1 MPTYSTSVFDY
12 DEGTDNFH
20 FQIDKKSKLISVP
33 EEDSYTSCSINETHN
48 SKAYNNFDYEN
59 SMSSP
64 TSKKDSVISQLM
76 NEINSVNSSLNKE
89 TKSLPINLTKST
101 KAYKKDSSGSFSS
114 SSISNSNSTRRVS
127 FSQQVSNVMYI
138 PSNNMLKQ
146 VEKARTLTSSLQNG
160 NLKSLNLQD
169 NSSNKQPE
177 NSFPK
182 ELLHPDC
189 SLTSI
194 FMHKGNLLTLANSP
208 NI

>member
-1 MPTYSTSVFDY
+1 MPTYPTSVFDY

-33 EEDSYTSCSINETHN
+33 EEDSYKTCPINET
-48 SKAYNNFDYEN
+48 SSPIAYNNFDYES
-59 SMSSP
+59 SMASP

-76 NEINSVNSSLNKE
+76 NEINSVNSSITKE
-89 TKSLPINLTKST
+89 SKGLPINLTKNT
-101 KAYKKDSSGSFSS
+101 KANKKDSSGSFSS

-127 FSQQVSNVMYI
+127 FSQQVSNVIYI
-138 PSNNMLKQ
+138 PSNNVLKQ
-146 VEKARTLTSSLQNG
+146 VEKARTLSNSLQHSD
-160 NLKSLNLQD
+160 LKSLNMRD
-169 NSSNKQPE
+169 NSNSKQPE
-177 NSFPK
+177 SSFPK